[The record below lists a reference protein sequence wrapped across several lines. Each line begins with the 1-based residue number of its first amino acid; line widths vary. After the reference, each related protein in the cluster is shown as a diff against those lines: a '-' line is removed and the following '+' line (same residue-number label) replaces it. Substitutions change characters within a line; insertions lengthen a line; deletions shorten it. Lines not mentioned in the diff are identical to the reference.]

1 MDMIL
6 NTIRQHI
13 ERDTNLVDMATH
25 IGKSRQTLYNYL
37 DNLSQP
43 DKDTAL
49 KIAQYLGVSM
59 DELFILDTPD
69 DGRTDRSERETKH
82 GA

>member
-59 DELFILDTPD
+59 DELFILDTSD

>member
-1 MDMIL
+1 MIL
-6 NTIRQHI
+6 NKIRQHV

-25 IGKSRQTLYNYL
+25 IGKSRTTLYKYL
-37 DNLSQP
+37 DNITQP

-49 KIAQYLGVSM
+49 KIAQYLGVPM
-59 DELFILDTPD
+59 DALFTLDATD
-69 DGRTDRSERETKH
+69 DGRIDCGVPEAEH

>member
-1 MDMIL
+1 
-6 NTIRQHI
+6 
-13 ERDTNLVDMATH
+13 MATH

-49 KIAQYLGVSM
+49 KIAQYLGVTM
-59 DELFILDTPD
+59 DELFILDTQD
-69 DGRTDRSERETKH
+69 HGRTDSSVREAEH
-82 GA
+82 GAEKDTERTLRSGDQRKR